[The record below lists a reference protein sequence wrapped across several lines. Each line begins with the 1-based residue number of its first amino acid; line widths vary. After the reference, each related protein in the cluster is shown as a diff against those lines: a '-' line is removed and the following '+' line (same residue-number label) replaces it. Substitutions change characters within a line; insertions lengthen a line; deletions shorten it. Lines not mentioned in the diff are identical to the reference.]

1 MQTPLSQILKGKGG
15 DIHQVTPTTT
25 IRQAVQVMNAHSIGS
40 LMVHDGDRY
49 VGIFTERDVL
59 SRVID
64 AGRDPD
70 KAHVGES
77 MTRHPVTVD
86 DATTLGQ
93 AMGLMKKYRFRH
105 LPVTHGP
112 EKEMCGILS
121 INDLISTLVEG
132 REHEIDQLVNYISG
146 SY

>member
-1 MQTPLSQILKGKGG
+1 MQTPLSQILKVKGIE
-15 DIHQVTPTTT
+15 IHQVTPTTT
-25 IRQAVQVMNAHSIGS
+25 VKKAVRLMNTHGIGS
-40 LMVHDGDRY
+40 LMVHDGEQY

-64 AGRDPD
+64 AGRDPETC
-70 KAHVGES
+70 HVGEA

-86 DATTLGQ
+86 DSTTLGQ

-105 LPVTHGP
+105 LPVTHGAG
-112 EKEMCGILS
+112 KELCGILS
-121 INDLISTLVEG
+121 IGDLISTLVEG